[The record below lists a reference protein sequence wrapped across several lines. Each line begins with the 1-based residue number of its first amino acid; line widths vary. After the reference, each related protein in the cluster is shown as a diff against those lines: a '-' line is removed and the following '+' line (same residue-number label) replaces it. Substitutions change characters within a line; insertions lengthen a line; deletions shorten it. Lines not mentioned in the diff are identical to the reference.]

1 MPNTEDFCP
10 ARVYRNSNLEE
21 FKMKKVS
28 IVLAAVFFL
37 TVFNLASAGQTLTA
51 KTASAQ
57 MSGGEALPVG
67 NYGMATTSDGKYIY
81 AFNGSEPTKIS
92 ATALRYNSESK
103 KWERW
108 LENLIPKRYAN
119 AEFVAGQNKI
129 YVFNGER
136 SGKYRNVVEVVGA
149 DGTIAQSNV
158 KNPSPSRYAGSAV
171 WENKIYVFGGS
182 TDNEKNYSKRLSVFD
197 PADSSWKQLAEMP
210 EGKETDGEIVDGV
223 LYVVGGWDGKASSKR
238 IDAYDIETGK
248 WSAVGVLPFG
258 ISAHRLRASGEK
270 IWIAG
275 SYNDKDTLAVFDT
288 TTGEITV
295 LTSNFA
301 PRRHVGLE
309 ILNGELFVFGGN
321 QAARDSHL
329 TGLQILSVR

>member
-1 MPNTEDFCP
+1 
-10 ARVYRNSNLEE
+10 
-21 FKMKKVS
+21 MKKIS
-28 IVLAAVFFL
+28 IVLPVVLLL
-37 TVFNLASAGQTLTA
+37 TFFNLESAGQTLTA

-57 MSGGEALPVG
+57 MSGGTALPVG
-67 NYGMATTSDGKYIY
+67 SYGMATTTDGKYIY

-92 ATALRYNSESK
+92 TSALRYNPESK
-103 KWERW
+103 QWERW
-108 LENLIPKRYAN
+108 LESLIPKRYAN

-136 SGKYRNVVEVVGA
+136 RGKDGNVIEVVGT
-149 DGTIAQSNV
+149 DGTVAQSSV

-182 TDNEKNYSKRLSVFD
+182 TAGEKIYSKGLSVFD
-197 PADSSWKQLAEMP
+197 PTDSSWKQLAEMP
-210 EGKETDGEIVDGV
+210 EAKETDGEIVNGV
-223 LYVVGGWDGKASSKR
+223 LYVIGGWDGVSSSRR
-238 IDAYDIETGK
+238 IDAYDIKTGK

-288 TTGEITV
+288 KTREVTV
-295 LTSNFA
+295 WTSNFT

>member
-1 MPNTEDFCP
+1 
-10 ARVYRNSNLEE
+10 
-21 FKMKKVS
+21 MKKISV
-28 IVLAAVFFL
+28 VLAAILFL
-37 TVFNLASAGQTLTA
+37 TLYNLESSGQDLTA
-51 KTASAQ
+51 KTESVQ
-57 MSGGEALPVG
+57 MSGGAALPVG
-67 NYGMATTSDGKYIY
+67 NYGMATTTDGKYVY
-81 AFNGSEPTKIS
+81 AFNGSEPNKIS
-92 ATALRYNSESK
+92 ASALRYNPESK
-103 KWERW
+103 EWEKW

-136 SGKYRNVVEVVGA
+136 KGKDRNVVEVIA
-149 DGTIAQSNV
+149 MDGTVAQSNI

-182 TDNEKNYSKRLSVFD
+182 TGNEKNYSKQLSVFD
-197 PADSSWKQLAEMP
+197 PADSSWKRLAEMP

-223 LYVVGGWDGKASSKR
+223 LYVVGGWDGKSSSKR
-238 IDAYDIETGK
+238 IDAYDIKTGK

-275 SYNDKDTLAVFDT
+275 AYNEKDILAVFDT
-288 TTGEITV
+288 KTKEITV
-295 LTSNFA
+295 FTSNYT

-309 ILNGELFVFGGN
+309 ILNGEIFVFGGN
-321 QAARDSHL
+321 QATKGSHL
-329 TGLQILSVR
+329 TELQILSVK

>member
-1 MPNTEDFCP
+1 
-10 ARVYRNSNLEE
+10 
-21 FKMKKVS
+21 MKKIS
-28 IVLAAVFFL
+28 IALAAVLFL
-37 TVFNLASAGQTLTA
+37 TVFNLESAGQTLTA

-57 MSGGEALPVG
+57 MSGGAALPVG
-67 NYGMATTSDGKYIY
+67 NYGMATTTDGKYIY
-81 AFNGSEPTKIS
+81 AFNGSEPTRIS
-92 ATALRYNSESK
+92 ASALRYNPESK
-103 KWERW
+103 QWERW

-136 SGKYRNVVEVVGA
+136 KSKDRNVVEVIGA
-149 DGTIAQSNV
+149 DGTVAQSSV

-182 TDNEKNYSKRLSVFD
+182 TANEKKYSKQLSVFD

-210 EGKETDGEIVDGV
+210 EGKETDGEIVDGI
-223 LYVVGGWDGKASSKR
+223 LYVIGGWDGKASSKR
-238 IDAYDIETGK
+238 IDAYDIKTGK

-258 ISAHRLRASGEK
+258 ISAHRLRTSGEK

-275 SYNDKDTLAVFDT
+275 SYNDKDTIAVFDPT
-288 TTGEITV
+288 TREITV
-295 LTSNFA
+295 YTSNYK

-309 ILNGELFVFGGN
+309 ILNGEMLVFGGN
-321 QAARDSHL
+321 QATRDSHL
-329 TGLQILSVR
+329 TDLQIFSVK